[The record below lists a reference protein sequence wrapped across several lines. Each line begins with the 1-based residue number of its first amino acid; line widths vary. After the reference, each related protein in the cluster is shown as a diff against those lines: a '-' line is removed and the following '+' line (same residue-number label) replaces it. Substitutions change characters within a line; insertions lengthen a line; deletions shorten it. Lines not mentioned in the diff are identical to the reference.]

1 MTKIET
7 IIAELQR
14 IPEDKLDVLYDFVHE
29 LVKNEKNEIQRER
42 RLVKPGMLKGN
53 FTISEDFDEPLEDFN
68 EYQ

>member
-7 IIAELQR
+7 IIAEIQR
-14 IPEDKLDVLYDFVHE
+14 IPEEKLDVLYDFVHE
-29 LVKNEKNEIQRER
+29 LVTEENTRVQPHII
-42 RLVKPGMLKGN
+42 KPGILKGN